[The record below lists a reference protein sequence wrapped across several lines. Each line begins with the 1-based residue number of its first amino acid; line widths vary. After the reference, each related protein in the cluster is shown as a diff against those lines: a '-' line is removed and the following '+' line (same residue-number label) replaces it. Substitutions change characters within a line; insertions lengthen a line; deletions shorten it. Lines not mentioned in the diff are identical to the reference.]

1 MKTCPFCAESIQDDA
16 LKCRWCGSTLG
27 GSVLSREWYRSRD
40 GKKVAG
46 VCAGLA
52 QEFGIAATP
61 VRLAF
66 VLLTLIAGGAGL
78 VLYVIL
84 WMVMPY
90 REERVALPAPAA
102 LEPIDV
108 ASRQAEEAATR
119 RR

>member
-1 MKTCPFCAESIQDDA
+1 MKTCPFCAESIQDEA
-16 LKCRWCGSTLG
+16 TKCRWCGSSLG
-27 GSVLSREWYRSRD
+27 GSLLSREWYRSRD
-40 GKKVAG
+40 GKKIAG
-46 VCAGLA
+46 ICAGLA

-90 REERVALPAPAA
+90 REERRALPPPAA
-102 LEPIDV
+102 GLQSIDLGQ
-108 ASRQAEEAATR
+108 SREVER
-119 RR
+119 R

>member
-1 MKTCPFCAESIQDDA
+1 MKTCPFCAESIQDEA
-16 LKCRWCGSTLG
+16 TKCRWCGSSLG
-27 GSVLSREWYRSRD
+27 GSLLSREWYRSRD
-40 GKKVAG
+40 GKKIAG
-46 VCAGLA
+46 ICAGLA

-90 REERVALPAPAA
+90 REERRALPVAAQLEPVALP
-102 LEPIDV
+102 E
-108 ASRQAEEAATR
+108 R
-119 RR
+119 REVERR